1 MRRGLRSLR
10 SLGRSSLRR
19 GRGRN
24 HWGGRSD
31 RRHRGDRRG
40 RRFRGGGL
48 RRAGRFRS
56 RGRRGGRGLSG
67 LRSSSSGG
75 GRSSSG
81 ADRGVSFGASTF
93 FTRLLL
99 SGLTGL
105 MLTRQFDGALAGP
118 LLFSR
123 QVRVVARGTLRGAWR
138 GGRRREGALLGR
150 RRRGEIARRRI
161 VRPLAFGLHDHGLG
175 AAVAEALLHR
185 ARADRSSPTGL
196 EGQGSSPARGPAV
209 VVLVAHALALLT
221 GRDGPDHGHFNSSR
235 RAKPT

>member
-1 MRRGLRSLR
+1 MRRGRRRRGGRNRRRSGRLDGSGWR
-10 SLGRSSLRR
+10 SGLRR
-19 GRGRN
+19 GRFRSRRR
-24 HWGGRSD
+24 GG
-31 RRHRGDRRG
+31 RG
-40 RRFRGGGL
+40 RRFRRL
-48 RRAGRFRS
+48 
-56 RGRRGGRGLSG
+56 
-67 LRSSSSGG
+67 GG
-75 GRSSSG
+75 GRSSSAGGGVGLG
-81 ADRGVSFGASTF
+81 AGTF
-93 FTRLLL
+93 FTRTLL

-105 MLTRQFDGALAGP
+105 MLARQFDGALTGA

-123 QVRVVARGTLRGAWR
+123 EARAVAGRALRRTRR

-209 VVLVAHALALLT
+209 VVLVAHALALPT

-235 RAKPT
+235 RAKPA